1 VAVCAAPIKGTH
13 MRVVGLDTCGVPITG
28 AAAHNYTSK
37 AFVQVTM
44 EPQYEDGEEFLQR
57 TADGSICVN
66 EKDPP
71 LFKRHQLT
79 IDICTV
85 DPEMTAFMLS
95 SRTLSVG
102 SPLVTGAG
110 FTQKEGTPTNK
121 WSLEI
126 WQRVAGSGACDA
138 SGLQRYVYNAWP
150 HAGNTRLG
158 SYTIQNGVSQL
169 QLIAE
174 TFAPALQWADGPG
187 AGTSWLS
194 PAGVLTGEHWL
205 WAVTLVAPPTE
216 FCGRQSI

>member
-1 VAVCAAPIKGTH
+1 
-13 MRVVGLDTCGVPITG
+13 MRVVGLDVCGVPITG
-28 AAAHNYTSK
+28 AAGHNYTSK
-37 AFVQVTM
+37 SFVQVQM
-44 EPQYEDGEEFLQR
+44 EPQYEDGEEFIQR
-57 TADGSICVN
+57 TADGSLCVN
-66 EKDPP
+66 EKDAP

-85 DPEMTAFMLS
+85 DPEMTAYLLS

-110 FTQKEGTPTNK
+110 FTMKEGAPVNK
-121 WSLEI
+121 FSLEV

-150 HAGNTRLG
+150 HSGNVRLG

-169 QLIAE
+169 QIIAE
-174 TFAPALQWADGPG
+174 TFAPALQWSDGPG
-187 AGTSWLS
+187 GGPSWLN
-194 PAGVLTGEHWL
+194 PAGVITGEHWL
-205 WAVTLVAPPTE
+205 WAVSTVTPPVE